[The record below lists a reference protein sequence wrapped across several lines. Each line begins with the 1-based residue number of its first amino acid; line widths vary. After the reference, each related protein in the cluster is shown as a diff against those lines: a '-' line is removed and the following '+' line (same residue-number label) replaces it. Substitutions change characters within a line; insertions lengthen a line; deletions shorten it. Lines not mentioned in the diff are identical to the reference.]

1 MTRLQGLQDYKSKDS
16 KGYNRFQRDMDPL
29 PNEGSGIIRCRK
41 PGILAKIRGGWM
53 DS

>member
-29 PNEGSGIIRCRK
+29 P
-41 PGILAKIRGGWM
+41 ILA
-53 DS
+53 

>member
-29 PNEGSGIIRCRK
+29 PYFGSEVFVYIIVYTQFY
-41 PGILAKIRGGWM
+41 IFALF
-53 DS
+53 